1 MLLVNGIESEH
12 DSLWPKIISLAKK
25 SRRKQVVV
33 AYLGKGAY
41 KILPLQRGDV
51 LVVDLSEQ
59 ENTVV

>member
-1 MLLVNGIESEH
+1 
-12 DSLWPKIISLAKK
+12 LAEDNFAGEK

-41 KILPLQRGDV
+41 KILPLQSGDV

-59 ENTVV
+59 ENMVV